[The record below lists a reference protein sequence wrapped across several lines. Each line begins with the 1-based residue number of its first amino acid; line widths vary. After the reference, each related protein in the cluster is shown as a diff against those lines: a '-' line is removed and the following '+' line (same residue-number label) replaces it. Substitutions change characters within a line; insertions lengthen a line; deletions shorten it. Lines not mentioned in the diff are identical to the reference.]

1 LRVKV
6 YDNNLNEINLASMDV
21 DTSDFKL
28 DPPTPKHDT
37 TDMRFGRVTLGSGLE
52 PRSMSVTFHL
62 HGRDMYDFILLRD
75 EMFDYFN
82 GLEFMYL
89 VDVRNPAKRWK
100 VKVAASYEV
109 VPIATRVAVF
119 DMEFISDSPYCHSI
133 GTTDDPVTFEAD
145 KWQFGQGIIF
155 DESIKYTHTTD
166 SFKIYNAGNVDIDPR
181 LIHTPLTIEVTAAA
195 TSSNNILSLTNLTT
209 GEVWTYTGAT
219 TAGQVI
225 QLKDVQAL
233 TGGSSVFLKTNYKV
247 ITLKRGYN
255 DFVKSNTISQ
265 VKFIN
270 RFYYK

>member
-1 LRVKV
+1 MRVKV
-6 YDNNLNEINLASMDV
+6 YDSNLNEIDLAAMDV

-28 DPPTPKHDT
+28 DPPTPKHDVT
-37 TDMRFGRVTLGSGLE
+37 EMRYGRVTLGSGLE
-52 PRSMSVTFHL
+52 ARSMSVTFHL
-62 HGRDMYDFILLRD
+62 HGRDMYDFVLLRD

-82 GLEFMYL
+82 GLDFMYL

-100 VKVAASYEV
+100 VKVASAYEV

-133 GTTDDPVTFEAD
+133 GTTEDQFSFDSD
-145 KWQFGQGIIF
+145 KWQFGQGLVF
-155 DESIKYTHTTD
+155 DSDIKYTHTTD
-166 SFKIYNAGNVDIDPR
+166 SFKIYNAGNVEIDPR
-181 LIHTPLTIEVTAAA
+181 SIHTPLTIEVTAAQ
-195 TSSNNILSLTNLTT
+195 TSSNVVLSLTNLTT
-209 GEVWTYTGAT
+209 GVVWTYTGAT
-219 TAGQVI
+219 TKGQVI